1 MEPLRIVPERPLV
14 VQVAS
19 VVGGFAAGPLLA
31 MAVGAAV
38 APSGG
43 GGATLGV
50 FGFVGTF
57 LAGLL
62 LWMGLGIVTVVGRFL
77 VGLARRRLPDSPAAD
92 GSERL
97 VPTGY
102 GAFLVLGVMAG
113 MGTGVVAGLATSA
126 PFARAVAAW
135 TLAGAVY
142 GGALRALAHHG
153 YLPFPEPD

>member
-1 MEPLRIVPERPLV
+1 MGALRIVPERTLA

-19 VVGGFAAGPLLA
+19 VLGGFAAGPLLA

-43 GGATLGV
+43 GGATLGL
-50 FGFVGTF
+50 FGFVATF
-57 LAGLL
+57 LGGLL
-62 LWMGLGIVTVVGRFL
+62 LWMGLGIVSVLGRLL
-77 VGLARRRLPDSPAAD
+77 VGLVRRRVPDPPAAD

-113 MGTGVVAGLATSA
+113 MGTGMVAGLTTSA
-126 PFARAVAAW
+126 PLARALAAW
-135 TLAGAVY
+135 TLAGAAY
-142 GGALRALAHHG
+142 GWALRSLAHHG